1 MNLLII
7 SLIYLSILRLMYLP
21 FAGSNSHWVS
31 AIFSILLAG
40 IMFVFFKIDKSKVII
55 IYYSL
60 ILYIL
65 NLVSFGT
72 SLDLKIVSYFE
83 TITPFILLGSVTSKR
98 FLDYLRNNI
107 KFFKNALIILILIL
121 LFGHLIQLLGFP
133 LPSISGTPLT
143 KEISDSFIVNVRI
156 TSFVGVS
163 GPYSLSICYLLI
175 ALQILKPK
183 IFYPIFIFG
192 SIAQLLSFSRLGL
205 TIFLIFNF
213 TIFLFELLEILSLSF
228 KNGLIKKRMISI
240 FSIFIFIILTINF
253 NYGDQLNVVF
263 NRFVDGFTYKDMGNI
278 SRLERFLY
286 LVVDFKENN
295 IMNILIG
302 DGTGVTARSSGAP
315 QGESQIGKI
324 FVEWGLLG
332 VSLVLV
338 WILDLVGILK
348 FRIKQVFIKSN
359 IFKLAL
365 FIALLSNLILIQAF
379 TSSPIFVSMLFP
391 LIAIKYREI
400 TKDDIKVN

>member
-7 SLIYLSILRLMYLP
+7 SLIYLSIIRLIYFP
-21 FAGSNSHWVS
+21 FAGHNSHWVT

-55 IYYSL
+55 ICYSL

-107 KFFKNALIILILIL
+107 KFFKNALIILIIIL

-133 LPSISGTPLT
+133 LPVIKGTPLT
-143 KEISDSFIVNVRI
+143 KEISNSFLVSNRI
-156 TSFVGVS
+156 TSFIGVS

-213 TIFLFELLEILSLSF
+213 TIILFELFKILSF
-228 KNGLIKKRMISI
+228 KNGLIKKQVMSI
-240 FSIFIFIILTINF
+240 FSIFLFIFLIINF
-253 NYGDQLNVVF
+253 NYGDQINLIF
-263 NRFVDGFTYKDMGNI
+263 DRFVGGFTFKDIGNI

-365 FIALLSNLILIQAF
+365 FMALFSNLLLIQAF

-391 LIAIKYREI
+391 LIAINYREI
-400 TKDDIKVN
+400 AKDDIKVN

>member
-7 SLIYLSILRLMYLP
+7 SLIYFSILRLIFLP
-21 FAGSNSHWVS
+21 FAGSNSHWVT
-31 AIFSILLAG
+31 AIFSIVLAG
-40 IMFVFFKIDKSKVII
+40 IIFTFFNIDKSKLII

-60 ILYIL
+60 ILFIL
-65 NLVSFGT
+65 NLFT
-72 SLDLKIVSYFE
+72 FRTNIDLKIVSFFE
-83 TITPFILLGSVTSKR
+83 TLTPYILLGSITSKR
-98 FLDYLRNNI
+98 FVGYLRNNI

-133 LPSISGTPLT
+133 LPVIKGTPLT
-143 KEISDSFIVNVRI
+143 KEISNSFLVSNRI
-156 TSFVGVS
+156 TSFIGVS

-213 TIFLFELLEILSLSF
+213 TIFLFELLEILTLSF

-240 FSIFIFIILTINF
+240 FSIFLFIILTINF

-365 FIALLSNLILIQAF
+365 FMALFSNLLLIQAF

-391 LIAIKYREI
+391 LIAINYREI